1 MRFAIREGG
10 HTVGGRRCDGG
21 YLRNMAERITI
32 MSGSVRTGKNKN
44 YHYSRGKRK
53 DYKVEVK
60 KFCRACSKHTVHK
73 ETKSS

>member
-1 MRFAIREGG
+1 
-10 HTVGGRRCDGG
+10 
-21 YLRNMAERITI
+21 MAERITFI
-32 MSGSVRTGKNKN
+32 LQCTDCKNKN

-60 KFCRACSKHTVHK
+60 KFCRACGKHTMHK